1 MQYKITEYNRKFRSV
16 TTAEKFFSLE
26 NFDQRG
32 PLVLAEEFRNIQDET
47 LRVNRDFYFILKD
60 ALEVGVPEKTLK
72 KIIRERGISFR
83 NFKKLIKGENIPYTA
98 YKERM
103 KKRVKEAEKLDRG
116 KVNKEYFYP
125 KKLLKQ
131 IEKEY
136 KDKKL
141 ETSKEKIQKK

>member
-1 MQYKITEYNRKFRSV
+1 MNAIEPGAVSTGQKLKKGLSEDLTKAGQPIELKDELLALFSGIRIINVDVPRTMQYKITEYNRKFRSV

-32 PLVLAEEFRNIQDET
+32 PLVLAEEFRDIQDET

-83 NFKKLIKGENIPYTA
+83 NFKKI
-98 YKERM
+98 
-103 KKRVKEAEKLDRG
+103 
-116 KVNKEYFYP
+116 
-125 KKLLKQ
+125 LL
-131 IEKEY
+131 
-136 KDKKL
+136 
-141 ETSKEKIQKK
+141 